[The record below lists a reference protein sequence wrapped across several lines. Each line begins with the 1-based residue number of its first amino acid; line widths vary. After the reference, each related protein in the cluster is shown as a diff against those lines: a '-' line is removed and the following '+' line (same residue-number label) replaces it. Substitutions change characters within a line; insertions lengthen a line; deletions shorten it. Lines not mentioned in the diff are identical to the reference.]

1 MTIAAANYTAGY
13 TGCKVVAN
21 TTPTTGNWRGFTV
34 NTACIVSALTGIDQN
49 GNAVDFRATIGLA
62 SVTLSTGS
70 VITVVDGSEITS
82 ITLASGSV
90 ILRNI

>member
-21 TTPTTGNWRGFTV
+21 TAPTAGNWRGFSV
-34 NTACIVSALTGIDQN
+34 NTACIVSALTGVDQN
-49 GNAVDFRATIGLA
+49 GNAVNFLTDIGL
-62 SVTLSTGS
+62 SGVTLSLGS
-70 VITVVDGSEITS
+70 VITVPDGYAITS